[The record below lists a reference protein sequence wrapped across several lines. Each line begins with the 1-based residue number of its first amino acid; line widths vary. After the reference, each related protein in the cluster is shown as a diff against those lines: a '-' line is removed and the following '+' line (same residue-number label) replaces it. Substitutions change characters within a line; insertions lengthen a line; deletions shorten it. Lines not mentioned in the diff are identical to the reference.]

1 MAVDENVAAAK
12 AGYAAFAKGDAAGA
26 MKDMA
31 DDIEWV
37 VRGDS
42 AVSGTKRGKE
52 ELGAYW
58 GQLAE
63 KKTMMT
69 PSRFLGDGNT
79 VVVLTDI
86 EIGGAR
92 TSAVDVLEYNEAG
105 KLIRFEAFG
114 GEAISKQAFG

>member
-1 MAVDENVAAAK
+1 MSVDENIAAAK
-12 AGYAAFAKGDAAGA
+12 AGYAAFAKGDAAAA

-37 VRGDS
+37 VRGDHP
-42 AVSGTKRGKE
+42 VSGTKRGKE
-52 ELGAYW
+52 ELGTYW

-63 KKTMMT
+63 KKMVTT

-79 VVVLTDI
+79 VVVLTDL

-92 TSAVDVLEYNEAG
+92 TTTVDVLEFDQAG
-105 KLIRFEAFG
+105 KLTRFEAFG
-114 GEAISKQAFG
+114 GEAVAKQAFG

>member
-1 MAVDENVAAAK
+1 MAVDDNVAAAK

-37 VRGDS
+37 VRGDHS
-42 AVSGTKRGKE
+42 VAGTKRGKQ

-63 KKTMMT
+63 KKTVTT
-69 PSRFLGDGNT
+69 PSRFIGDGNT
-79 VVVLTDI
+79 VVVLTDL

-92 TSAVDVLEYNEAG
+92 TSAVDVLEYDEAG
-105 KLIRFEAFG
+105 KLARFEAFG
-114 GEAISKQAFG
+114 GETIAKQAFG

>member
-1 MAVDENVAAAK
+1 MAVDDNVAAAK
-12 AGYAAFAKGDAAGA
+12 AGYAAFTKGDAAGA

-42 AVSGTKRGKE
+42 SVSGTKRGKE

-63 KKTMMT
+63 QKLVTT
-69 PSRFLGDGNT
+69 PNRFLGDGNT
-79 VVVLTDI
+79 VVVLTNI

-92 TSAVDVLEYNEAG
+92 TTTVDVLEYNEAG

-114 GEAISKQAFG
+114 GEAVAKQAFG